1 MIGSQI
7 QKLRMQKRMSLT
19 ELAARAGVAK
29 SYLSSI
35 ERDLQ
40 SNPSIQFLR
49 KLAPVLGVN
58 VQSLILQE
66 QRPDK
71 PDPLD
76 TEWVQI
82 IQELNALG
90 INKDS
95 LRSMVSQLKM
105 NEAAMYEAGSSR

>member
-66 QRPDK
+66 QPDK

>member
-7 QKLRMQKRMSLT
+7 QRLRQQKRMSLT

-66 QRPDK
+66 QTDK
-71 PDPLD
+71 LDPLD

-82 IQELNALG
+82 IQELSALG

-95 LRSMVSQLKM
+95 LRSMLTQLKTT
-105 NEAAMYEAGSSR
+105 EAIAYDHTAVR

>member
-66 QRPDK
+66 RPDK